1 MAYKAKWY
9 TDEGNLRSIGRPHLK
24 QLFDRYA
31 TDLAAFGIE
40 IEEPDDDDAFYRRLV
55 EVFMRPEGIPPTL
68 HEALFFI
75 EELNNPR
82 GEERLVKAAQDRRII
97 VSFNGECSTADKA
110 LLAWLAD
117 EDAVRQIHVEA
128 GLDASRSFLHMPSK
142 KGSRTRMR
150 DFPAA
155 KPRLEA
161 DLAAVFQKQ
170 SREAWAEVTYH
181 PRGQEHVFLVKR
193 TEPYRRETQHVPGG
207 TQPLY
212 FWPTSQDIVVYDAE
226 LCDLRMNVTSKWQ
239 KEAYAK
245 IFGQYLFGDPDT
257 FAEGAKYTLR
267 PLRDQGPAS
276 LEASSHGISSI
287 RLHEL
292 SCKVKED
299 ANDYRIRRAD
309 DVFEAYAEEGG
320 LPEGE
325 ELAAA
330 KFRVK
335 FADSSTERMVT
346 LQPPNRAKY
355 MQDDNGARVAAWMK
369 EQGFILSSEPEAPP
383 TVTSLVNNDPP
394 QQTIQVTLTN

>member
-9 TDEGNLRSIGRPHLK
+9 TDEGNLRSIGREHLNK
-24 QLFDRYA
+24 LLDRYKR
-31 TDLAAFGIE
+31 DLAACGIE
-40 IEEPDDDDAFYRRLV
+40 IEEPDDDDTFYRRLV
-55 EVFMRPEGIPPTL
+55 EVFMRPDGIPPTL

-75 EELNNPR
+75 EELNNAR
-82 GEERLVKAAQDRRII
+82 SEERLVKAAQDGRIT

-117 EDAVRQIHVEA
+117 EEAVRQLHVEV

-142 KGSRTRMR
+142 KGARTRLK
-150 DFPAA
+150 DFAAA
-155 KPRLEA
+155 KPHLEA
-161 DLAAVFQKQ
+161 DLAVVFQNQ

-181 PRGQEHVFLVKR
+181 PRGHEHVFLVKR
-193 TEPYRRETQHVPGG
+193 TEPYRRETQHVPSG

-212 FWPTSQDIVVYDAE
+212 FWPTSQDIVVYDAD
-226 LCDLRMNVTSKWQ
+226 LCDLRLNVTSKWQ
-239 KEAYAK
+239 KEAYAQ
-245 IFGQYLFGDPDT
+245 IFGQYMFGDPYT
-257 FAEGAKYTLR
+257 FFEGAKYTLR
-267 PLRDQGPAS
+267 PLRDQGPAC
-276 LEASSHGISSI
+276 LEASAHGISSI
-287 RLHEL
+287 TLHEL

-309 DVFEAYAEEGG
+309 DVFKVYADEGG

-346 LQPPNRAKY
+346 VQPPNRAKY
-355 MQDDNGARVAAWMK
+355 MQDDNGARVTAWMK
-369 EQGFILSSEPEAPP
+369 EQGFILSSGPEAPP
-383 TVTSLVNNDPP
+383 TVTGSVNIEPP
-394 QQTIQVTLTN
+394 KQIVQVTLTC